1 MEYQVLTKSLRF
13 SQLENELQFKIIPTP
28 GVFRNKYVQ
37 DDYASSSEYGMM
49 THDDDNAL
57 VHAFMMLDR
66 IRRKNN
72 PSHSHRYCDQLVDDL
87 QNLLLCYNFGFRVRR
102 EETQTIISSMLAVKG
117 CARPLASSI
126 LSYYENYYKSMTEE
140 CNSDYHTE
148 YFALNFTDLYIKAA
162 DKALFLDQDTDLA
175 MQFYHLAGLW
185 WGDPSS
191 FTVKSSVGK
200 WQLMERRF
208 IDILNNGGK
217 NIQSDKSVFG
227 DVLIPLAKVVKAL
240 EVGNDN
246 VRITELANEGF
257 LAYSQALEKAGDN
270 LHLLRELVITAWA
283 LKKFSLLPAL
293 CCLKDEQPETVRTL
307 TDSAKAAILAI
318 RLPDAPTYPL
328 RRYLI
333 RPRSRRMDTMKNLL
347 CFACAIDIARKL
359 QNALRIAELGQDMAY
374 YTSLDTLM
382 YMLPA
387 RCRDN
392 RDVGKLSVMNL
403 AYMNDPNEGQMLK
416 KYLLSGHGPG
426 DCDTRK
432 DATYPFVFIKCFTS
446 RVDDLPMWEIY
457 GDHAQGVCIVID
469 WAKTFRISAQAT
481 PLYRVCYLSKL
492 GDIYTLDDNANQQ
505 LEHREEIREWLEK
518 LRKICSELT
527 DSESKRFFDTL
538 LEGITYLF
546 KDSSYHYEKE
556 VRILYAFSEV
566 SDHFQHTDG
575 EYPLLFVQSEFPVI
589 IREIVIGP
597 KFPDRARRMPYIQEQ
612 IEYMCEI
619 NDSLCPK
626 LTLSN
631 IEYK

>member
-1 MEYQVLTKSLRF
+1 M
-13 SQLENELQFKIIPTP
+13 I
-28 GVFRNKYVQ
+28 
-37 DDYASSSEYGMM
+37 
-49 THDDDNAL
+49 
-57 VHAFMMLDR
+57 
-66 IRRKNN
+66 
-72 PSHSHRYCDQLVDDL
+72 DDL
-87 QNLLLCYNFGFRVRR
+87 QNLLLCYNFGFRVHR
-102 EETQTIISSMLAVKG
+102 EETQTIISSMLAVKD

-148 YFALNFTDLYIKAA
+148 YSALNFMDLYIKAA
-162 DKALFLDQDTDLA
+162 DKALFLDQDIDLA

-191 FTVKSSVGK
+191 FTVKSPVGK
-200 WQLMERRF
+200 WKLMERRF

-217 NIQSDKSVFG
+217 NIQSDKSIFG
-227 DVLIPLAKVVKAL
+227 DVLISLVKVVKAL
-240 EVGNDN
+240 EAGNDN

-257 LAYSQALEKAGDN
+257 SAYGQALEKAGDN
-270 LHLLRELVITAWA
+270 LQLLRELVITAWA

-293 CCLKDEQPETVRTL
+293 CCLKDELPEAVRTL
-307 TDSAKAAILAI
+307 ADSAKAAILAI

-347 CFACAIDIARKL
+347 CFACTIDIARKL
-359 QNALRIAELGQDMAY
+359 QNALRITELGQDMAY

-416 KYLLSGHGPG
+416 KYLLSGHGSG
-426 DCDTRK
+426 DCDARK

-446 RVDDLPMWEIY
+446 QVDDLPMWEIY

-469 WAKTFRISAQAT
+469 WPKTFRISSQAT
-481 PLYRVCYLSKL
+481 PLYRVYYLTKL
-492 GDIYTLDDNANQQ
+492 GETYTLDDNANQQ

-527 DSESKRFFDTL
+527 DSASNSIYND
-538 LEGITYLF
+538 YL
-546 KDSSYHYEKE
+546 KVE
-556 VRILYAFSEV
+556 L
-566 SDHFQHTDG
+566 
-575 EYPLLFVQSEFPVI
+575 
-589 IREIVIGP
+589 
-597 KFPDRARRMPYIQEQ
+597 
-612 IEYMCEI
+612 
-619 NDSLCPK
+619 
-626 LTLSN
+626 
-631 IEYK
+631 